1 MSIGGIEAGGT
12 RWICA
17 VSHDGASL
25 DRVESFAT
33 TGRATELDR
42 DSPR

>member
-1 MSIGGIEAGGT
+1 MSVGGIEAGGT

-25 DRVESFAT
+25 DR
-33 TGRATELDR
+33 